1 MAKLDGKKAV
11 IIGADDLG
19 KAVGVLFAK
28 EGASVVFGDID
39 ENAAKAAA
47 DEVNKV
53 AGGKGLG
60 LAVDVTKRDSAQ
72 KFADA
77 AAQKF
82 GGINI
87 LVNNERATADANLKD
102 MTEEQW
108 DTVMNVR
115 HRGLF
120 YVIQSVDKY
129 MRKEEAKDASKTS
142 TGKIINIM
150 SVSGILGSQG
160 RVNFST
166 SEAAMTGLTKQLAK
180 EWCRYKINVNAV
192 VHGFVDGKLSRAKL
206 PGDDLAASKSAKAM
220 LKVPILN
227 LWNRN
232 ATLDEIAK
240 PVLFLASDDSEFITG
255 EILNV
260 TGGLSAGY

>member
-1 MAKLDGKKAV
+1 MTKLNGKAAV

-19 KAVGVLFAK
+19 KAIGVLFAK

-60 LAVDVTKRDSAQ
+60 LAVDVTKRDDTQ

-87 LVNNERATADANLKD
+87 LVNNERAVADANLKD

-120 YVIQSVDKY
+120 HVIQSVDRY
-129 MRKEEAKDASKTS
+129 MRREELKGATKTS

-150 SVSGILGSQG
+150 SISGILGSQG

-166 SEAAMTGLTKQLAK
+166 SEAAITGLTKQLAK

-192 VHGFVDGKLSRAKL
+192 VHGFVDGKLSRTKL
-206 PGDDLAASKSAKAM
+206 SGSDIAASKAAQGL

-227 LWNRN
+227 LWDRN
-232 ATLDEIAK
+232 ATLDEVAK
-240 PVLFLASDDSEFITG
+240 PVLFLASDDAEFITG